1 MPDALI
7 QLAEDAKTFL
17 SGLTLS
23 QEFNVTRHL
32 APSFILAEM
41 TGIEVVVRPAQ
52 KTGEDFTRATHKR
65 GLTIDVSVT
74 ARVEST
80 DNTHTDPMVQLIGEI
95 ENNFVGNGS
104 TIQPWRSPTDDL
116 TVSQY
121 TVIPFDEEVL
131 YSRNQFTGFLSL
143 TFDQYT

>member
-17 SGLTLS
+17 AGLTLS

-32 APSFILAEM
+32 APSFKLEEM
-41 TGIEVVVRPAQ
+41 TGIEVVVRPAT

-65 GLTIDVSVT
+65 GLTIEIAVIS
-74 ARVEST
+74 RLEST
-80 DNTHTDPMVQLIGEI
+80 ENTHTDPMVELLGEI

-104 TIQPWRSPTDDL
+104 TIQPWRSTTDDL

-131 YSRNQFTGFLSL
+131 FSRNQFTGMLSL